1 MEYLIFVVFAVAVV
15 LLILLK
21 GYIDFKREEKK
32 FIKSLYENYGNES
45 MKEVKPERLLN
56 IPLYFDKH
64 QKDFVIDD
72 ITFNDLNLLSFFLEM
87 NTTYSSAGEEYL
99 YYLLRTP
106 VFEEE
111 ELKRRDE
118 IINYF
123 SEHPDE
129 RVRCQFLFHKLGNTG
144 KFSIYN
150 YLEFLDDLGERN
162 NFRHYLAL
170 VAVLLAGIMIFVD
183 LPIGLVLLVCVFV
196 WNILS
201 YFKFKAEVDPYIT
214 SFSYINRMLSVTG
227 KLLEI
232 KMPVLT
238 DEWKE
243 LAACNQCMGHYKR
256 GNFLLMSP
264 TRMTASGNPLD
275 IFLDYLRMVFHLDL
289 LQFNKMLRAVRQ
301 QKDQIDR
308 MITILGETE
317 ALIAVGGYRKK
328 KKSYCIPRFSD
339 LKKIDAT
346 ELYHPLLENPV
357 KNDISVAKSVLIT
370 GSNASGKSTFLKT
383 LALNQILAQTIYTV
397 FADDYQTFFSRVC
410 TSMALRDDLEGG
422 DSYYMVEIKALKRIM
437 SMVGTIGSP
446 VFCFVDEVLR
456 GTNTVERIA
465 ASTQILKSLN
475 AGNCMCFAATHDM
488 ELTHLLEAEFE
499 NYHFKEE
506 IEGNDISFSY
516 KLLSGRAQSRNAIK
530 LLGIMGYDEDMI
542 DAAEKL
548 ATEFMRTGK
557 WGISLDE

>member
-129 RVRCQFLFHKLGNTG
+129 RVRCQFLFQKLGNTG
-144 KFSIYN
+144 KYSIYN

-170 VAVLLAGIMIFVD
+170 VAVLIAGIMLFVD

-196 WNILS
+196 WNIMS

-243 LAACNQCMGHYKR
+243 LSACNQCMGHYKR

-264 TRMTASGNPLD
+264 TRMAASGNPLD

-317 ALIAVGGYRKK
+317 ALIAVGAYRKK
-328 KKSYCIPRFSD
+328 KKAYCIPQFHD
-339 LKKIDAT
+339 LREITAK
-346 ELYHPLLENPV
+346 ELYHPLLESPV

-437 SMVGTIGSP
+437 SMVGTIGAP

-557 WGISLDE
+557 WGIGLDE

>member
-123 SEHPDE
+123 SEHPGE
-129 RVRCQFLFHKLGNTG
+129 RVRSQFLFQKLGNTG
-144 KFSIYN
+144 KYSIYN

-196 WNILS
+196 WNIMS

-301 QKDQIDR
+301 QKEQIDR

-317 ALIAVGGYRKK
+317 ALIAVGGYRNKK
-328 KKSYCIPRFSD
+328 KAYWIPHLPD
-339 LKKIDAT
+339 LREISAK

-437 SMVGTIGSP
+437 SMVGTIGAP

-557 WGISLDE
+557 WGIGLDE